1 MYVSHCVVMRKL
13 VYLILLL
20 LVFAC
25 SKIEHKQ
32 KMLEGNWKLNVVR
45 IEDGEGFLFFDS
57 LATGSF
63 SLDAAKISGKAN
75 YTYSYFG
82 QYDVSDSVV
91 FNQSSCALSANGEQ
105 LLIARDTDT
114 LQAKII
120 VLTKKHLTF
129 EYYDYLQYRLKR
141 FSCTRIL

>member
-1 MYVSHCVVMRKL
+1 
-13 VYLILLL
+13 LL
-20 LVFAC
+20 
-25 SKIEHKQ
+25 Q
-32 KMLEGNWKLNVVR
+32 GNWDLDVVR
-45 IEDGEGFLFFDS
+45 IEDGEGFMFYDS
-57 LATGSF
+57 SAIGNFTF
-63 SLDAAKISGKAN
+63 EPAKLTGKAS

-91 FNQSSCALSANGEQ
+91 FNQSSCALSTNGEV

-120 VLTKKHLTF
+120 MLTKKQLTF

-141 FSCTRIL
+141 FSCTRNL

>member
-1 MYVSHCVVMRKL
+1 MKQIAAITL
-13 VYLILLL
+13 IILL
-20 LVFAC
+20 FAC
-25 SKIEHKQ
+25 SKNARNEKR
-32 KMLEGNWKLNVVR
+32 LPGSWTVDVVR
-45 IEDGEGFLFFDS
+45 IEDGEGFIFFDS

-63 SLDAAKISGKAN
+63 SLDAAKINGNAN

-91 FNQSSCALSANGEQ
+91 FNQSSCALSTNGEQ

-141 FSCTRIL
+141 FSCTRTL

>member
-1 MYVSHCVVMRKL
+1 MKK
-13 VYLILLL
+13 ILLL
-20 LVFAC
+20 SLLSFVFAC
-25 SKIEHKQ
+25 SKYARNEKV
-32 KMLEGNWKLNVVR
+32 LPGSWNLNTVR
-45 IEDGEGFLFFDS
+45 IEDGEGFIFFDS

-63 SLDAAKISGKAN
+63 LIDAAKINGNAN

-91 FNQSSCALSANGEQ
+91 FDQSSCALSSNGEV

-114 LQAKII
+114 LKAKII
-120 VLTKKHLTF
+120 VLSKKHLTF

-141 FSCTRIL
+141 FSCTRN

>member
-1 MYVSHCVVMRKL
+1 MKKIL
-13 VYLILLL
+13 VLSFLTFA
-20 LVFAC
+20 VAC
-25 SKIEHKQ
+25 SKYARNEKR
-32 KMLEGNWKLNVVR
+32 LPGSWSVDVVR
-45 IEDGEGFLFFDS
+45 IEDGEGFIFFDS

-63 SLDAAKISGKAN
+63 SIDAAKIKGKAS

-82 QYDVSDSVV
+82 QYDVSDSVA
-91 FNQSSCALSANGEQ
+91 FNQSSCALSKNGEV

-120 VLTKKHLTF
+120 MLSKKHLTF

>member
-1 MYVSHCVVMRKL
+1 MKQIAAITL
-13 VYLILLL
+13 IILL
-20 LVFAC
+20 FAC
-25 SKIEHKQ
+25 SKNARNEKR
-32 KMLEGNWKLNVVR
+32 LPGSWTVDVVR

-63 SLDAAKISGKAN
+63 SLDAANISGKAN

-141 FSCTRIL
+141 FSCTRTL

>member
-1 MYVSHCVVMRKL
+1 MKL
-13 VYLILLL
+13 FATLFLLTFL
-20 LVFAC
+20 LAC
-25 SKIEHKQ
+25 SKYARHEKR
-32 KMLEGNWKLNVVR
+32 LPGSWTVDVVR
-45 IEDGEGFLFFDS
+45 IEDGEGFIFFDS
-57 LATGSF
+57 LATGNF
-63 SLDAAKISGKAN
+63 SIDAAKIKGKAS

-91 FNQSSCALSANGEQ
+91 FNQSSCALSKNGEV

>member
-1 MYVSHCVVMRKL
+1 MKQFAV
-13 VYLILLL
+13 IALLML
-20 LVFAC
+20 LFAC
-25 SKIEHKQ
+25 SKYARNEKR
-32 KMLEGNWKLNVVR
+32 LPGSWKVDVVR
-45 IEDGEGFLFFDS
+45 IEDGEGFIFFDS

-63 SLDAAKISGKAN
+63 SLDAAKINGEAS

-91 FNQSSCALSANGEQ
+91 FNQSSCALSTNGEV

>member
-1 MYVSHCVVMRKL
+1 MKQITAIAFLM
-13 VYLILLL
+13 LL
-20 LVFAC
+20 FAC
-25 SKIEHKQ
+25 SKYARNEKR
-32 KMLEGNWKLNVVR
+32 LPGSWTVDVVR

-63 SLDAAKISGKAN
+63 SLDAANISGKAN

-91 FNQSSCALSANGEQ
+91 FNQSSFALSANGEQ

-141 FSCTRIL
+141 FSCTRTL

>member
-1 MYVSHCVVMRKL
+1 MKL
-13 VYLILLL
+13 FATLFLLTFL
-20 LVFAC
+20 LAC
-25 SKIEHKQ
+25 SKYARHEKRFP
-32 KMLEGNWKLNVVR
+32 GSWTVDVVR

-63 SLDAAKISGKAN
+63 EIDAAKIKGKAS

-91 FNQSSCALSANGEQ
+91 FNQSSCALSTNGEV

>member
-1 MYVSHCVVMRKL
+1 MKL
-13 VYLILLL
+13 FTTLFLLTFL
-20 LVFAC
+20 LAC
-25 SKIEHKQ
+25 SKYARHEKR
-32 KMLEGNWKLNVVR
+32 LPGSWTVDVVR
-45 IEDGEGFLFFDS
+45 IEDGEGFLFYDS

-63 SLDAAKISGKAN
+63 SIDAAKINGAAF

-82 QYDVSDSVV
+82 QYDVSDSVAFV
-91 FNQSSCALSANGEQ
+91 QSSCALSTNGEV

>member
-1 MYVSHCVVMRKL
+1 MKQITAIAFFM
-13 VYLILLL
+13 LL
-20 LVFAC
+20 FAC
-25 SKIEHKQ
+25 SKYARNEKH
-32 KMLEGNWKLNVVR
+32 LPGSWTVDVVR

-105 LLIARDTDT
+105 LLIARVTDT

-141 FSCTRIL
+141 FSCTRVL

>member
-1 MYVSHCVVMRKL
+1 MKFICF
-13 VYLILLL
+13 LLL
-20 LVFAC
+20 AVVFSC
-25 SKIEHKQ
+25 TKIAHKQ
-32 KMLEGNWKLNVVR
+32 KLLQGNWDLDVVR
-45 IEDGEGFLFFDS
+45 IEDGEGFMFYDS
-57 LATGSF
+57 SAIGNFTFEPAQLTGIAS
-63 SLDAAKISGKAN
+63 

-91 FNQSSCALSANGEQ
+91 FNQSSCALSTNGEV

-120 VLTKKHLTF
+120 MLTKKQLTF

-141 FSCTRIL
+141 FSCTRNL

>member
-1 MYVSHCVVMRKL
+1 MKFICF
-13 VYLILLL
+13 LLL
-20 LVFAC
+20 AVVFSC
-25 SKIEHKQ
+25 TKIAHKQ
-32 KMLEGNWKLNVVR
+32 KLLQGNWDLDVVR
-45 IEDGEGFLFFDS
+45 IEDGEGFMFYDS

-63 SLDAAKISGKAN
+63 SIDAAKIKGKAS

-91 FNQSSCALSANGEQ
+91 FNQSSCALSTNGEV

-120 VLTKKHLTF
+120 MLTKKQLTF

-141 FSCTRIL
+141 FSCTRNL

>member
-1 MYVSHCVVMRKL
+1 MKQFAV
-13 VYLILLL
+13 IALLML
-20 LVFAC
+20 LFAC
-25 SKIEHKQ
+25 SKYARNEKR
-32 KMLEGNWKLNVVR
+32 LPGSWKVDVVR
-45 IEDGEGFLFFDS
+45 IEDGEGFIFFDS

-63 SLDAAKISGKAN
+63 SLDAAKIHGEAS

-91 FNQSSCALSANGEQ
+91 FNQSSCALSTNGEV

>member
-1 MYVSHCVVMRKL
+1 MKFICF
-13 VYLILLL
+13 LLL
-20 LVFAC
+20 AVVFSC
-25 SKIEHKQ
+25 TKIAHKQ
-32 KMLEGNWKLNVVR
+32 KLLQGNWDLDVVR
-45 IEDGEGFLFFDS
+45 IEDGEGFMFYDS

-63 SLDAAKISGKAN
+63 SIDAAQLTGKAS
-75 YTYSYFG
+75 YSYSYFG

-91 FNQSSCALSANGEQ
+91 FNQSSCALSTNGEV

-120 VLTKKHLTF
+120 MLTKKQLTF

-141 FSCTRIL
+141 FSCTRNL